1 MNSFLDIV
9 KKIPLLFE
17 SLFVTIVPSAE
28 QVFAETFVNENRDK
42 ELNVASM
49 SSMYD
54 VSSGDSIVKINN
66 MSDFTLKVCN
76 QNVSIDDYDLLKEE
90 MNEAIK
96 EYEDEKARIENGA
109 LSSNTASSFV
119 LSDCVGGDVYSI
131 AESLV
136 GMGGTCFY
144 ICQLFI
150 YNYTGQWCSFGDVVQ
165 TDSPEPG
172 DLIYYADGGVG
183 YEHWAVYLGGESA
196 LHGNYNGTTIIGSV
210 YLKHGSSPIFY
221 KIA

>member
-90 MNEAIK
+90 MDEAI
-96 EYEDEKARIENGA
+96 
-109 LSSNTASSFV
+109 
-119 LSDCVGGDVYSI
+119 
-131 AESLV
+131 
-136 GMGGTCFY
+136 
-144 ICQLFI
+144 
-150 YNYTGQWCSFGDVVQ
+150 
-165 TDSPEPG
+165 
-172 DLIYYADGGVG
+172 
-183 YEHWAVYLGGESA
+183 
-196 LHGNYNGTTIIGSV
+196 
-210 YLKHGSSPIFY
+210 
-221 KIA
+221 